1 MTFKTFCPASLARP
15 CLLFAVALGFY
26 VTASAQTQTAS
37 PTPKPQAT
45 ASEPAAP
52 TVDPKAEDILRR
64 AVTALGGGAYTS
76 INSVVGRGFFS
87 NIVGGVAV
95 PPQTFVDYLI
105 YPDRERTDF
114 RSSGVHDIQTNTGAD
129 KGWVFDGMTRTIS
142 DLKPEQIESFRVS
155 LRTSFDNLLRD
166 EWRKEGASLTYA
178 GRREAGLARRN
189 ETVRVTY
196 PDGFTADFEFAAR
209 EGLPAKVSYKRKIKV
224 MKEGVEEEKEVIEE
238 DRIERYLTFGG
249 VQVPYT
255 IDHYRDG
262 EKTSRINYDSVE
274 FNPTIPDSIFARPT
288 NVKMIK

>member
-1 MTFKTFCPASLARP
+1 MSLKTFCPASLVRP
-15 CLLFAVALGFY
+15 YLLFAVALSFF
-26 VTASAQTQTAS
+26 VTASAQTPTPS

-45 ASEPAAP
+45 ASVPAAP
-52 TVDPKAEDILRR
+52 TVDAKAEDILRR
-64 AVTALGGGAYTS
+64 AVAALGGSAYTS
-76 INSVVGRGFFS
+76 VKSVVGRGFFS

-114 RSSGVHDIQTNTGAD
+114 RSSGVHDIQTNIGAD

-155 LRTSFDNLLRD
+155 LRTSFDNLLRG

-274 FNPTIPDSIFARPT
+274 FNPTIPDSIFVKPT
-288 NVKMIK
+288 NVKLIK

>member
-1 MTFKTFCPASLARP
+1 
-15 CLLFAVALGFY
+15 
-26 VTASAQTQTAS
+26 
-37 PTPKPQAT
+37 
-45 ASEPAAP
+45 
-52 TVDPKAEDILRR
+52 
-64 AVTALGGGAYTS
+64 
-76 INSVVGRGFFS
+76 
-87 NIVGGVAV
+87 
-95 PPQTFVDYLI
+95 
-105 YPDRERTDF
+105 
-114 RSSGVHDIQTNTGAD
+114 
-129 KGWVFDGMTRTIS
+129 
-142 DLKPEQIESFRVS
+142 LKPEQIESFRVTM
-155 LRTSFDNLLRD
+155 RTSFDNLLRG

-189 ETVRVTY
+189 EAVRVTY

-238 DRIERYLTFGG
+238 DRIERYLAFGG

-274 FNPTIPDSIFARPT
+274 FNPTIPDAIFAKPT